1 MVNIEQEQKILIGVR
16 GNMNRKGKYCIGK
29 GIGIGSIL
37 QEKEGIKNIVQEK
50 EGMGIGNIVQEKE
63 GIGIGNIL
71 QGKQGIR
78 IEIGNIVQE
87 KEGRK
92 EGLGIG
98 NIVQELVDIMLPSPK
113 LHLEIFQRGNG

>member
-50 EGMGIGNIVQEKE
+50 EGMGIGNILQE
-63 GIGIGNIL
+63 
-71 QGKQGIR
+71 KQGIR